1 VKDDV
6 TAARPLAEAV
16 DQPPPGVPDP
26 TVEALRRELAAAKAR
41 IGELEELAHV
51 DELTGVLNRRGFLRE
66 LRRAASYTQRYG
78 VPVSLALFDL
88 DAFKPINDRHGHP
101 AGDAV
106 LVHAAGILATNLR
119 ASDVFARIGGDEFA
133 MLLWHADEEVIA
145 GKAAALQAQL
155 AASPLRWRSEEIA
168 VSVSF
173 GVFALDPGLAI
184 EAVLEAVDRRLYAA
198 KARRA

>member
-1 VKDDV
+1 VNDAV
-6 TAARPLAEAV
+6 TAARPLAGAADAQAEGA
-16 DQPPPGVPDP
+16 PDAA
-26 TVEALRRELAAAKAR
+26 VEALRRELAAAKVR
-41 IGELEELAHV
+41 IGELEQLAHV
-51 DELTGVLNRRGFLRE
+51 DELTGALNRRGFLRE

-88 DAFKPINDRHGHP
+88 DAFKPVNDRFGHL

-106 LVHAAGILATNLR
+106 LVHAASVLGSKLR

-145 GKAAALQAQL
+145 GKAAHLRAQL
-155 AASPLRWRSEEIA
+155 SSSPLRWRSETIP

-173 GVFALDPGLAI
+173 GVFALDPAMDI
-184 EAVLEAVDRRLYAA
+184 EAVLEAADRRLYEA
-198 KARRA
+198 KERRP

>member
-1 VKDDV
+1 VNDDE
-6 TAARPLAEAV
+6 TAARPTAGAV
-16 DQPPPGVPDP
+16 DQPLAGAPDP
-26 TVEALRRELAAAKAR
+26 MVEALRRELAAAKAR

-51 DELTGVLNRRGFLRE
+51 DELTGALNRRGFLRE
-66 LRRAASYTQRYG
+66 LRRAASYTSRYG

-88 DAFKPINDRHGHP
+88 DAFKPINDRFGHL

-106 LVHAAGILATNLR
+106 LVHAAGVLGSSLR

-145 GKAAALQAQL
+145 GKAEALQAQL

-168 VSVSF
+168 VRVSF
-173 GVFALDPGLAI
+173 GVFALDAGMAI
-184 EAVLEAVDRRLYAA
+184 EAALEAVDRRLYAA
-198 KARRA
+198 KNSRA